1 MIAAYPTTIVRKN
14 TKSQMWRPTELEIV
28 DGRIVVD
35 RKLHSFL
42 ATTVSANE
50 TGRKQRTTR
59 WTKVLNSVD
68 FKFLANPFGLG
79 HRQRSASRTRPM
91 SQNAWRT
98 LRTLIR
104 YFVYA
109 GSGLVVLFAIMICLS
124 FPMNPFAGFAG
135 QSEFSDLAGHSA
147 KRRLSDWPS
156 NVDPRDVQNVSYKSQ
171 YSRDSYSTWYRITL
185 SDNAAERWTNQIH
198 KTSRRLVARVS
209 W

>member
-1 MIAAYPTTIVRKN
+1 
-14 TKSQMWRPTELEIV
+14 
-28 DGRIVVD
+28 
-35 RKLHSFL
+35 
-42 ATTVSANE
+42 
-50 TGRKQRTTR
+50 
-59 WTKVLNSVD
+59 
-68 FKFLANPFGLG
+68 
-79 HRQRSASRTRPM
+79 M

-124 FPMNPFAGFAG
+124 FLMNPFAGFAG

-198 KTSRRLVARVS
+198 KHQEDWSRGCLCDLHEGLEGCTELSMGLRLSTGKPARILTGGRRQTLTFAQRRSCSGIPITTRAWDARHTLRSTDMRACFGFTNTVPTR
-209 W
+209 